1 MQTLLVIDD
10 EASIRYS
17 IQDVLESEELRV
29 LCSENAV
36 DGLSVV
42 GNEFLTLCSWIF
54 DSAANPVSISLVS
67 CGSLIRRFS

>member
-42 GNEFLTLCSWIF
+42 GDESPDVVLL
-54 DSAANPVSISLVS
+54 D
-67 CGSLIRRFS
+67 IRLGGQSGLDLFGELREA